1 MEESKQEAMAGA
13 PQEATAG
20 EPQATVAAPDVNV
33 QAAEVAAPAVAAEP
47 EAASEPAAVAAP
59 AESAEPEEPAEP
71 EPVEAEIEETLT
83 RTKII
88 SRLKAIVVELEGG
101 SLVVGGLPV
110 AELADEV
117 EFELEYCEKD
127 GEHKLEIE
135 LEW

>member
-1 MEESKQEAMAGA
+1 MT
-13 PQEATAG
+13 P
-20 EPQATVAAPDVNV
+20 
-33 QAAEVAAPAVAAEP
+33 AEPAVAAEP
-47 EAASEPAAVAAP
+47 EEA
-59 AESAEPEEPAEP
+59 AEPKEAAEAEQAAKP
-71 EPVEAEIEETLT
+71 ESVEAEIEETLT

-101 SLVVGGLPV
+101 SLVVGGVPV

>member
-1 MEESKQEAMAGA
+1 MEEAKQEAMEDA

-20 EPQATVAAPDVNV
+20 EPQATAAAPDVNV

-47 EAASEPAAVAAP
+47 EAASEPAAAAAP
-59 AESAEPEEPAEP
+59 AEPEEPAEP
-71 EPVEAEIEETLT
+71 KPVEAEIEETLT